1 MRYIV
6 FGGFLFLGCA
16 VVIAGGMI
24 SNNPYWKYVLVPMGV
39 GLLVSVFGLFY
50 DDADIG
56 GDEEEKDEKSE
67 GAKEEQKEEIINS

>member
-24 SNNPYWKYVLVPMGV
+24 SCNPHWRYVLIPMGV

-50 DDADIG
+50 DDVDIDDKEEKK
-56 GDEEEKDEKSE
+56 DEED
-67 GAKEEQKEEIINS
+67 KEEKKEEIINP